1 MRDDYAQI
9 VSDVCTDRWSYSDT
23 PADER
28 DGGFGV
34 AMTLAYLNGTRPN
47 LTDFASAL
55 RVPSYALEMAFKRLQ
70 MNGVFAPDSPILNDD
85 TLKGVSN
92 RRSRNDRMAYHRAW
106 CHIAGLASGY
116 CGKGLTREEMA
127 VGAKHERARNSR
139 Y

>member
-1 MRDDYAQI
+1 MRDDYSQI
-9 VSDVCTDRWSYSDT
+9 VSEVCTDRWSYSDT

-34 AMTLAYLNGTRPN
+34 AMTLAYLKGTRPT
-47 LTDFASAL
+47 LTDFASVL

-70 MNGVFAPDSPILNDD
+70 MNGIFSPDSPVLNDD
-85 TLKGVSN
+85 MLKGVD
-92 RRSRNDRMAYHRAW
+92 RRTRNDQMSYYRAW
-106 CHIAGLASGY
+106 CYIAGLASGF

-127 VGAKHERARNSR
+127 AGAKYERSRASR